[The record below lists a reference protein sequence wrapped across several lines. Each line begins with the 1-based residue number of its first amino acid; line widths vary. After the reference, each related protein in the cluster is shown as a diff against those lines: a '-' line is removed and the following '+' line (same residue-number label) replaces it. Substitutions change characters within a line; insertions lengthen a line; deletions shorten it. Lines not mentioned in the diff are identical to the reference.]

1 MDPIRCWALAL
12 SISAVGCASKSGPVE
27 APRETHAE
35 TDAAHLVAVLVSPQS
50 DFAARVA
57 AERAL
62 RALPA
67 NRVVPRIDEQPLAT
81 MPTGPIFNSGGSAEA
96 DEGGPWEWQVYYALH
111 RVRYHHVH
119 NAR

>member
-1 MDPIRCWALAL
+1 MQLLRYWVLAL
-12 SISAVGCASKSGPVE
+12 SFATAACGSKSGPAE
-27 APRETHAE
+27 APPS
-35 TDAAHLVAVLVSPQS
+35 TDAVHLISILVNPAS
-50 DFAARVA
+50 DFAARAA

-67 NRVVPRIDEQPLAT
+67 PEVVPRIDAQPLAT

-119 NAR
+119 DAR